1 MSTSSSGAALGG
13 AESAGASATA
23 QALMDQLAAQSKQTI
38 ANNLAMGRMSQESA
52 MSEALGKKF
61 KASGDSVKGLV

>member
-1 MSTSSSGAALGG
+1 M
-13 AESAGASATA
+13 AGQVNT
-23 QALMDQLAAQSKQTI
+23 QGAQSSADMQQMI
-38 ANNLAMGRMSQESA
+38 GEMRAQNAEQMRNNLEMGRMSQQAS

>member
-1 MSTSSSGAALGG
+1 M
-13 AESAGASATA
+13 
-23 QALMDQLAAQSKQTI
+23 
-38 ANNLAMGRMSQESA
+38 ANNVSTQGAGSSADMNQMMGEMRAQNAEQMKNNLEMGRMSQQAS

>member
-1 MSTSSSGAALGG
+1 MSNSGSAIGG
-13 AESAGASATA
+13 AQSAGASATA
-23 QALMDQLAAQSKQTI
+23 QAMMDQLAAQSKQTI
-38 ANNLAMGRMSQESA
+38 KNNLTMGRMSQEAA

>member
-1 MSTSSSGAALGG
+1 MSSNTGTV
-13 AESAGASATA
+13 TA
-23 QALMDQLAAQSKQTI
+23 QSQGSSASMEAMMGQMEAQNAQSMK
-38 ANNLAMGRMSQESA
+38 NNLAMGRMSQEAA

>member
-1 MSTSSSGAALGG
+1 MSVNNTSAQG
-13 AESAGASATA
+13 AGASSDMNQMMGEMRA
-23 QALMDQLAAQSKQTI
+23 QNAEQMK
-38 ANNLAMGRMSQESA
+38 NNLEMGRMSQQAS

>member
-1 MSTSSSGAALGG
+1 M
-13 AESAGASATA
+13 AGQVNT
-23 QALMDQLAAQSKQTI
+23 QGAQSSADMQQMMGEMR
-38 ANNLAMGRMSQESA
+38 AQNAEQMRNNLEMGRMSQQAS

>member
-1 MSTSSSGAALGG
+1 MSGGAAIGG
-13 AESAGASATA
+13 AQSAGASAT
-23 QALMDQLAAQSKQTI
+23 MDQMMNQMEAQNVQQMK
-38 ANNLAMGRMSQESA
+38 NNLQMGRMSQEAS